1 MVAIAGQVGAASRER
16 EEVGSTNVT
25 NLSMRRERERA
36 GKLAGLRGVRGKDGT
51 RRAYIDA
58 TAGNDWTDP
67 AYDAAGNMRLAP
79 RPGSE
84 HTDADALLCVY
95 DGWGRLVKVYADS
108 DSDGELDTND
118 DTLIS
123 THYYDGVWRG

>member
-1 MVAIAGQVGAASRER
+1 MVAMGLQEGVTASRER
-16 EEVGSTNVT
+16 E
-25 NLSMRRERERA
+25 R
-36 GKLAGLRGVRGKDGT
+36 
-51 RRAYIDA
+51 
-58 TAGNDWTDP
+58 
-67 AYDAAGNMRLAP
+67 AGNMRLAP

-95 DGWGRLVKVYADS
+95 DGWGRLVKVYADTET
-108 DSDGELDTND
+108 DGELDTND